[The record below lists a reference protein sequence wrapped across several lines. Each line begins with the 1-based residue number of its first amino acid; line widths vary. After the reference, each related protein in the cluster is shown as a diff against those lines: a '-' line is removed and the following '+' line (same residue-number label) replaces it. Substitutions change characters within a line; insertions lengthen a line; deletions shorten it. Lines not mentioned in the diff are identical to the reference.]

1 MRYLSD
7 DGKVFQTEQ
16 ECLEY
21 EKKQKI
27 DQARKAMAA
36 EIDKKRQ
43 ELEKLTEEYRKK
55 YNDSSKTKSLK
66 KEDILSVLFWTI
78 KIEKR

>member
-36 EIDKKRQ
+36 EINKKRQ

-55 YNDSSKTKSLK
+55 YNDSPKTESLK
-66 KEDILSVLFWTI
+66 KKDILSVLF
-78 KIEKR
+78 EL

>member
-16 ECLEY
+16 ECLEH
-21 EKKQKI
+21 EKKQKV
-27 DQARKAMAA
+27 DQARKTMET

-55 YNDSSKTKSLK
+55 YSDSPKAESLK
-66 KEDILSVLFWTI
+66 KEDILSVLFGL
-78 KIEKR
+78 

>member
-55 YNDSSKTKSLK
+55 YNDSPKTESLK
-66 KEDILSVLFWTI
+66 KEDILSVLF
-78 KIEKR
+78 RL

>member
-16 ECLEY
+16 ECL
-21 EKKQKI
+21 
-27 DQARKAMAA
+27 DQDRKAMAA

-43 ELEKLTEEYRKK
+43 ELEKLTEEYHEK
-55 YNDSSKTKSLK
+55 YVGSSKREPLSK
-66 KEDILSVLFWTI
+66 KPLNKEEILSVLFGL
-78 KIEKR
+78 

>member
-55 YNDSSKTKSLK
+55 YNDSPKTESLK
-66 KEDILSVLFWTI
+66 KEDILSVLYGL
-78 KIEKR
+78 

>member
-7 DGKVFQTEQ
+7 DEKVFQTEQ
-16 ECLEY
+16 ECL
-21 EKKQKI
+21 
-27 DQARKAMAA
+27 DQDRKAMAA

-55 YNDSSKTKSLK
+55 YNDSPKTESLK
-66 KEDILSVLFWTI
+66 KEDILSVLF
-78 KIEKR
+78 EL

>member
-43 ELEKLTEEYRKK
+43 ELEKMAEEYRKK
-55 YNDSSKTKSLK
+55 YNDSPKTESLK
-66 KEDILSVLFWTI
+66 KEDILSVLFGL
-78 KIEKR
+78 